1 MRRKEGRF
9 PSQAII
15 RLSLPARGEQL
26 NLNTT
31 SKEDHTR
38 ICLSGCVIGVDPFVC
53 VIATGVEVCASLFVP
68 CNYFPRNEASEF

>member
-9 PSQAII
+9 PSQTII
-15 RLSLPARGEQL
+15 RVSLPARGEQL

-31 SKEDHTR
+31 SEEDHTR
-38 ICLSGCVIGVDPFVC
+38 ICLSGCVIRVDPFVW
-53 VIATGVEVCASLFVP
+53 VIATGVEICASVFVP